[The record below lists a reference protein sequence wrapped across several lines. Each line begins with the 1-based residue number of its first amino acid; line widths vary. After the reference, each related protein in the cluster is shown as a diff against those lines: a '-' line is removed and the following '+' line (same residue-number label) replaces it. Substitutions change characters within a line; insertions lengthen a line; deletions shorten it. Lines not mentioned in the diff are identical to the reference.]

1 MATSKA
7 RKKSTARSLEKH
19 PRQPAAG
26 APTGNE
32 RTRQNILDVA
42 TEEFATQGLSGAR
55 VDKIAARTL
64 TSKRM
69 IYYYFGGKH
78 GLYRAVME
86 RAYLG
91 IRAEE
96 MRHDLARLPPREAL
110 RKLVEITFDYDEGHV
125 NFVRLVA
132 IENVHRAKYISGLAS
147 IRGINQ
153 SVILAVGDILERGQK
168 AGEFRHDVK
177 ALDIHLLISAFCFF
191 RISNRHTVEALFDC
205 RLSDARLRAK
215 HRKMIVEAVLA
226 YVGARADAAH

>member
-1 MATSKA
+1 MVTGKA
-7 RKKSTARSLEKH
+7 RKKSTTRGLEKQ
-19 PRQPAAG
+19 PRRRAAG
-26 APTGNE
+26 AATGSE

-96 MRHDLARLPPREAL
+96 MRHNLAQLPPREAL
-110 RKLVEITFDYDEGHV
+110 QRLVEITFDYDEGHV

-205 RLSDARLRAK
+205 RLSDTRLRAK

-226 YVGARADAAH
+226 YVGTRAGVGH